1 MGDSSSRRQSSGTNR
16 YRGKSDSLYTAE
28 TQQIEHEQEVAHN
41 VWDPKMVTSEM
52 RPYQSGSGSL
62 VRVDDLNSLTLFDV

>member
-1 MGDSSSRRQSSGTNR
+1 MSKLQVHALWERIAAIRFAPGD
-16 YRGKSDSLYTAE
+16 L
-28 TQQIEHEQEVAHN
+28 VAHN

-62 VRVDDLNSLTLFDV
+62 ALLGKHKRVFEF